1 MVVNSQTRKRKKPWS
16 MWTEKRVPSEYEAV
30 TFKFHNHFRN
40 EPAPFELSEDWAI
53 NTFYK
58 TNREGSALV
67 AAVDD
72 WEGYR
77 DTRAYTYRRYV
88 EEQKDREVY
97 CDNLIDEFEGRR
109 HYETLSPEWLDFLAN
124 HYLPVR
130 FPGHA
135 MQMSAVYIGQMAPSA
150 FVTNTFY
157 FQMANEM
164 RRVQRQAYLAQ
175 VIGMDTARPD
185 LGDSARTRSVWTD
198 GPTWQG
204 LRELVEKQLC
214 AYDFGEAFASRQL
227 VLRPIFDHLFNVEF
241 ARLAEANGDRLLA
254 MLHAD
259 FRTHDQAYAVE
270 NTRGFV
276 GYAVDKAHGNAQL
289 LQEIAARWL
298 PLGEKAARGI
308 AEGFAQAPNADA
320 ADLIANR
327 TLSAQSEF
335 VASCGL

>member
-1 MVVNSQTRKRKKPWS
+1 MIATSKSRKRKQPWS
-16 MWTEKRVPSEYEAV
+16 LWTERRVPSEYEAV

-53 NTFYK
+53 NVFYK
-58 TNREGSALV
+58 TNREQSALV
-67 AAVDD
+67 AAVED

-88 EEQKDREVY
+88 EDQKDREVY
-97 CDNLIDEFEGRR
+97 CDNLIDEFESRA
-109 HYETLSPEWLDFLAN
+109 HYEGLAPAWLDFLGDY
-124 HYLPVR
+124 YLPVR

-135 MQMSAVYIGQMAPSA
+135 AQMSAVYIGQMAPSA

-175 VIGMDTARPD
+175 VMAMDCAQPELADSDRARAIWTG
-185 LGDSARTRSVWTD
+185 GD
-198 GPTWQG
+198 TWQG

-227 VLRPIFDHLFNVEF
+227 VLRPIFDHLFNTEF
-241 ARLAEANGDRLLA
+241 ARIAEANDDNLLS
-254 MLHAD
+254 MLHDD
-259 FRTHDQAYAVE
+259 FRTYDELYAAENTAGFVRYAVE
-270 NTRGFV
+270 RGE
-276 GYAVDKAHGNAQL
+276 GNDAL
-289 LQEIAARWL
+289 LRDLTARWL

-308 AEGFAQAPNADA
+308 AEGFARAPGADSADA
-320 ADLIANR
+320 IVER
-327 TLSAQSEF
+327 TLEAQRAL
-335 VASCGL
+335 VAACGL

>member
-1 MVVNSQTRKRKKPWS
+1 MIVNSQSRKRKKPWS
-16 MWTEKRVPSEYEAV
+16 LWTEKRVPSEYEAV

-40 EPAPFELSEDWAI
+40 EPAPFELSENWAV
-53 NTFYK
+53 NTFYR

-88 EEQKDREVY
+88 EDQKDREVY
-97 CDNLIDEFEGRR
+97 CDNLIDEFEGRK
-109 HYETLSPEWLDFLAN
+109 HYEGLSSGWLDFLGD

-135 MQMSAVYIGQMAPSA
+135 AQMSAVYIGQMAPSA

-175 VIGMDTARPD
+175 VIAMDTARPA
-185 LGDSARTRSVWTD
+185 LADSDRARQIWTE
-198 GPTWQG
+198 GAQWQG

-227 VLRPIFDHLFNVEF
+227 VLRPIFDHLFNTEA
-241 ARLAEANGDRLLA
+241 ARLAEANGDQLLA
-254 MLHAD
+254 MLHDD
-259 FRTHDQAYAVE
+259 FRRHDEAYAVE

-276 GYAVDKAHGNAQL
+276 AYATGKAGGNAAL
-289 LQEIAARWL
+289 LRDLASRWQ
-298 PLGEKAARGI
+298 PLGEKAARGL
-308 AEGFAQAPNADA
+308 AEGFARAPGADSAEAIA
-320 ADLIANR
+320 ARTMAAQQDLM
-327 TLSAQSEF
+327 
-335 VASCGL
+335 ASCGL

>member
-1 MVVNSQTRKRKKPWS
+1 MIVNSQTRKRKKPWS
-16 MWTEKRVPSEYEAV
+16 LWTEKRVPSEYEAV

-40 EPAPFELSEDWAI
+40 EPAPFELSENWGV
-53 NTFYK
+53 NVFYR

-67 AAVDD
+67 AAVAD

-77 DTRAYTYRRYV
+77 DVRAYTYRRYV

-97 CDNLIDEFEGRR
+97 CDNLIDEFETRN
-109 HYETLSPEWLDFLAN
+109 HYEGLAPEWLDFLGEY
-124 HYLPVR
+124 YLPVR

-135 MQMSAVYIGQMAPSA
+135 AQMSAVYLGQMAPSA

-175 VIGMDTARPD
+175 VMAMDTGRPA
-185 LGDSARTRSVWTD
+185 LADSDRTRASWT
-198 GPTWQG
+198 GGATWQG

-227 VLRPIFDHLFNVEF
+227 VVRPIFDHLFNTEF
-241 ARLAEANGDRLLA
+241 VRIADANGDRLLS
-254 MLHAD
+254 MLHD
-259 FRTHDQAYAVE
+259 EFRTYDEAYAVE

-276 GYAVDKAHGNAQL
+276 AYAVGKAPQNAAL
-289 LQEIAARWL
+289 LRDLAARWM

-308 AEGFAQAPNADA
+308 AEGLARAPGADSAEAITARALQAQQE
-320 ADLIANR
+320 L
-327 TLSAQSEF
+327 L
-335 VASCGL
+335 ASCGL